1 MPNEA
6 EISSFDSNSRSLCPD
21 DLCLGLVGADGRCNV
36 CGKAG
41 TPPAASFPDSEPGD
55 SEPGGS
61 GPTDSEPAPSLVV
74 SAGGAEPAPGSD
86 GDADPDF
93 ADRRLCPD
101 ESCIGVLG
109 DDGRCRECGK
119 AA

>member
-21 DLCLGLVGADGRCNV
+21 DLCLGLVAADGRCNV
-36 CGKAG
+36 CGRTG
-41 TPPAASFPDSEPGD
+41 TPPEAAPAAPAAPLDGEAADG
-55 SEPGGS
+55 
-61 GPTDSEPAPSLVV
+61 EPASLVA
-74 SAGGAEPAPGSD
+74 SAGAAIPSPSSD
-86 GDADPDF
+86 GDADAEF

-119 AA
+119 AAA

>member
-36 CGKAG
+36 CGRTG
-41 TPPAASFPDSEPGD
+41 TPPDATSAA
-55 SEPGGS
+55 
-61 GPTDSEPAPSLVV
+61 PTDGEPTGGEPTDGEPTSPVS
-74 SAGGAEPAPGSD
+74 SAGGAEAGPSSD